1 MYKLDQQKTSLF
13 NALKVTKDVI
23 NYIEDLKRAN
33 LYVQGTEDP
42 TASNLKILK
51 YKDVLLHV
59 FIFIYFFFLMHILF
73 IIINTIYG
81 ANYIFCI
88 VYIDKLNF
96 CGKIMW
102 RYAK

>member
-13 NALKVTKDVI
+13 TALKVTKDVI

-51 YKDVLLHV
+51 L
-59 FIFIYFFFLMHILF
+59 
-73 IIINTIYG
+73 
-81 ANYIFCI
+81 
-88 VYIDKLNF
+88 
-96 CGKIMW
+96 
-102 RYAK
+102 